1 MALAFNYISITMIGL
16 GIGGVIGGIIGLLLF
31 SFLHL
36 MIWTLAIISAGLQ
49 SLRLH
54 YVEMMSRFF
63 VGGGKEYEP
72 LEIKRKNTK
81 IVETEV

>member
-1 MALAFNYISITMIGL
+1 
-16 GIGGVIGGIIGLLLF
+16 
-31 SFLHL
+31 
-36 MIWTLAIISAGLQ
+36 
-49 SLRLH
+49 LH
-54 YVEMMSRFF
+54 YVEMMSRFY